1 MLWIRANRVRKLIV
15 GNLLGHIAAVKKKK
29 KKKKPYKRR

>member
-29 KKKKPYKRR
+29 KKKPYKRR